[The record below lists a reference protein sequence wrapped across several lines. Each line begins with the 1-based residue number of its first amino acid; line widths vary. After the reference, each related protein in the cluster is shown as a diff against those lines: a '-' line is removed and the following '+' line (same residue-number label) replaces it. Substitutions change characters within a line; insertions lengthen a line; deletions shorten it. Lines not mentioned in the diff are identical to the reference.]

1 MSKIISI
8 GTAVP
13 AYIHRQEDLL
23 PFMQRIYALEKEN
36 NRKLKF
42 LYQQSGISTRASVIP
57 DYSQPASEWEFY
69 PPTENLEPF
78 PSLELRM
85 KLYRQHAKPLSLQ
98 AIRRCLE
105 GVGAPRS
112 DDAESGADARAG
124 GGMDAREITHLITV
138 SCTGMSAPGLDLEL
152 VEALQL
158 PQTVFRTSVNFM
170 GCYAAVHALKLAD
183 ALVRTAAGAR
193 VLIVCTELCTLHFQQ
208 EPTLD
213 NMLSSLLFADGSAAA
228 LVVPDDYAGKGMRLS
243 HFYSEIVPEGKK
255 EMTWD
260 LSSTGFRMT
269 LTSYVTDLIRADFGG
284 LVGNALKQSGKQYEE
299 ISHWCVHPGGKK
311 ILDAIYKSLS
321 FTNGHLD
328 ASYKV
333 LDQYGN
339 MSSPTILFV
348 LKRILDRVDYTQ
360 PNCIFGAAFGPGLTM
375 ETFIG
380 ETS

>member
-1 MSKIISI
+1 LSKIISI
-8 GTAVP
+8 GTAAP
-13 AYIHRQEDLL
+13 EYIHRQEDIL

-36 NRKLKF
+36 SRKLKF
-42 LYQQSGISTRASVIP
+42 LYQQSGISTRGSVIP
-57 DYSQPASEWEFY
+57 DYSRPAAEWEFY

-105 GVGAPRS
+105 G
-112 DDAESGADARAG
+112 AG
-124 GGMDAREITHLITV
+124 GGDARTDAGAAGAVIDTKEITHLITV

-228 LVVPDDYAGKGMRLS
+228 LVVPDDHAAKGMRLS

-260 LSSTGFRMT
+260 ISSTGFRMT
-269 LTSYVTDLIRADFGG
+269 LTSYVTDLIRADFAG
-284 LVGNALKQSGKQYEE
+284 LVGNALKQSQKQYNE

-328 ASYKV
+328 DSYKV
-333 LDQYGN
+333 LAQHGN

-348 LKRILDRVDYTQ
+348 LKRILNRVDYNQ

-380 ETS
+380 ETN

>member
-13 AYIHRQEDLL
+13 AFVHRQEDIL
-23 PFMQRIYALEKEN
+23 PFMQHIYALEKEN
-36 NRKLKF
+36 SRKLKF
-42 LYQQSGISTRASVIP
+42 LYQQSGISTRWSVIP
-57 DYSQPASEWEFY
+57 DYSRPAGEWEFY

-98 AIRRCLE
+98 AIRHCLE
-105 GVGAPRS
+105 G
-112 DDAESGADARAG
+112 AG
-124 GGMDAREITHLITV
+124 QAGETPEGTPMDPREITHLITV

-183 ALVRTAAGAR
+183 ALVRTSPGAR

-228 LVVPDDYAGKGMRLS
+228 LIAPDDYEGKGMRLS

-269 LTSYVTDLIRADFGG
+269 LTSYVTDLIRADFAG
-284 LVGNALKQSGKQYEE
+284 LVGNALKQSGKPYSAV
-299 ISHWCVHPGGKK
+299 SHWCVHPGGKK

-328 ASYKV
+328 ASYEV
-333 LDQYGN
+333 LNKFGN

-348 LKRILDRVDYTQ
+348 LKSILDTMDYTR

-380 ETS
+380 ETN

>member
-13 AYIHRQEDLL
+13 AHTHRQEDIL
-23 PFMQRIYALEKEN
+23 PFMQRIYALDRDT

-42 LYQQSGISTRASVIP
+42 LYHQSGITTRYSVIP
-57 DYSQPASEWEFY
+57 DYSAPIREWEFY

-78 PSLELRM
+78 PSLEMRM
-85 KLYRQHAKPLSLQ
+85 ELYQRHAGPLSLQ
-98 AIRRCLE
+98 AIHRCLQDA
-105 GVGAPRS
+105 GA
-112 DDAESGADARAG
+112 ET
-124 GGMDAREITHLITV
+124 REITHLITV
-138 SCTGMSAPGLDLEL
+138 SCTGMSAPGLDIEL
-152 VEALQL
+152 TEALKL
-158 PQTVFRTSVNFM
+158 PLSVFRTSINFM

-183 ALVRTAAGAR
+183 ALVRTSPEAR

-228 LVVPDDYAGKGMRLS
+228 LVVPDGHPGKGLRLTN
-243 HFYSEIVPEGKK
+243 FYSEIVPEGKK

-269 LTSYVTDLIRADFGG
+269 LSSYVTELVRADFAG
-284 LVGNALKQSGKQYEE
+284 LVDKALKQGGKTRGTVDR
-299 ISHWCVHPGGKK
+299 WCIHPGGKK

-328 ASYKV
+328 ASYQV
-333 LDQYGN
+333 LDEFGN
-339 MSSPTILFV
+339 MSSATILFV
-348 LKRILDRVDYTQ
+348 LKRILDRVDHNQ

-380 ETS
+380 ETN

>member
-1 MSKIISI
+1 
-8 GTAVP
+8 
-13 AYIHRQEDLL
+13 
-23 PFMQRIYALEKEN
+23 MQRIYALEKEN
-36 NRKLKF
+36 SRKLKF
-42 LYQQSGISTRASVIP
+42 LYQQSGISTRWSVIP
-57 DYSQPASEWEFY
+57 DYSRPAGEWEFY

-78 PSLELRM
+78 PSLEMRL

-98 AIRRCLE
+98 AIRHCLT
-105 GVGAPRS
+105 GAGEASKATP
-112 DDAESGADARAG
+112 
-124 GGMDAREITHLITV
+124 MDPREITHLITV

-158 PQTVFRTSVNFM
+158 PKTVFRTSVNFM

-183 ALVRTAAGAR
+183 ALVRSSPEAR

-228 LVVPDDYAGKGMRLS
+228 LIVPDDHERKGMRLT
-243 HFYSEIVPEGKK
+243 HFYSEIAPEGRK

-269 LTSYVTDLIRADFGG
+269 LTSYVTDLIRADFAD
-284 LVGNALKQSGKQYEE
+284 LVGNALKQSGKQYSAV
-299 ISHWCVHPGGKK
+299 SHWCVHPGGKK

-328 ASYKV
+328 ASYEV
-333 LDQYGN
+333 LNRFGN

-348 LKRILDRVDYTQ
+348 LKSILDTMDYSQ

-380 ETS
+380 ETN

>member
-1 MSKIISI
+1 LSKIISI

-13 AYIHRQEDLL
+13 AHIHRQENLL

-36 NRKLKF
+36 SRKLKF

-57 DYSQPASEWEFY
+57 DYSRPAADWEFY

-105 GVGAPRS
+105 GVDGAV
-112 DDAESGADARAG
+112 ATQ
-124 GGMDAREITHLITV
+124 ITHLITV

-170 GCYAAVHALKLAD
+170 GCYAAVQALKLAD
-183 ALVRTAAGAR
+183 ALVRTAADAR

-228 LVVPDDYAGKGMRLS
+228 LVAPDDHAGKGMRLS

-284 LVGNALKQSGKQYEE
+284 LVGNALKQSGKRYEE

-328 ASYKV
+328 DSYKV

-348 LKRILDRVDYTQ
+348 LKRILDRVDHSQ

-380 ETS
+380 ETN

>member
-1 MSKIISI
+1 
-8 GTAVP
+8 
-13 AYIHRQEDLL
+13 
-23 PFMQRIYALEKEN
+23 MQRIYALEKEN
-36 NRKLKF
+36 SRKLKF
-42 LYQQSGISTRASVIP
+42 LYQQSGISSRYSVIP
-57 DYSQPASEWEFY
+57 DYSCPIGEWEFY

-85 KLYRQHAKPLSLQ
+85 QLYRQHAKPLSLQ
-98 AIRRCLE
+98 AIRRCLGWE
-105 GVGAPRS
+105 DDGGPMGAGDAGAGVG
-112 DDAESGADARAG
+112 DAWAGAGDGQMGAAAG
-124 GGMDAREITHLITV
+124 RNGAIDPKEITHLITV

-152 VEALQL
+152 AEAMQL
-158 PQTVFRTSVNFM
+158 PQTVFRTSINFM
-170 GCYAAVHALKLAD
+170 GCYAAVHAMKLAD
-183 ALVRTAAGAR
+183 ALVRTSSGAR

-208 EPTLD
+208 EPTMD

-228 LVVPDDYAGKGMRLS
+228 LIVPDDYAGKGLVLKQ
-243 HFYSEIVPEGKK
+243 FYSEIVPEGKK

-269 LTSYVTDLIRADFGG
+269 LTSYVTDLIRADFAG
-284 LVGNALKQSGKQYEE
+284 LVGNALKQSGKQQADV
-299 ISHWCVHPGGKK
+299 SHWCVHPGGKK

-328 ASYKV
+328 ASYEV
-333 LDQYGN
+333 LEKFGN

-348 LKRILDRVDYTQ
+348 LKSILDRLDYSR

-380 ETS
+380 ETN